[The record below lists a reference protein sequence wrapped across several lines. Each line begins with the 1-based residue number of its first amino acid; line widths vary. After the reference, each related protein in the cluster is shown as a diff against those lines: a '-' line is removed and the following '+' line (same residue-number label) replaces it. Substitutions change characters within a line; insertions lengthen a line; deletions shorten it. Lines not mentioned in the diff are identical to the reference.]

1 MSTTITPDIVRR
13 LREETG
19 VGIMD
24 CKRALERSGGDIEK
38 AKKILREEGK
48 AALAELS
55 SRAATEG
62 RVDAYIHHN
71 GKIGV
76 LVEVD
81 CNTDFT
87 ANSQA
92 FRDFVQGLA
101 KHIAAASPPPRYIS
115 PEDVPEEIVENEREI
130 YRRQAEK
137 EGKPPE
143 IAEKIVEGRLKKF
156 YEEVCLLKQ
165 PYVLDPEGKMTVE
178 DALGELVSKVGENVV
193 IRRFARFEV
202 GRES

>member
-1 MSTTITPDIVRR
+1 MSIPSDAVRR

-24 CKRALERSGGDIEK
+24 CKRALEKSGGDVEK

-48 AALAELS
+48 AQLAALS

-62 RVDAYIHHN
+62 RVDAYIHHT

-87 ANSQA
+87 ANSDA
-92 FRDFVQGLA
+92 FREFVQNLA
-101 KHIAAASPPPRYIS
+101 KHIAAASPPPRYIRA
-115 PEDVPEEIVENEREI
+115 EDVPEEILENEKEI
-130 YRRQAEK
+130 YRAQAQK

-143 IAEKIVEGRLKKF
+143 IAEKIVEGRLQKF
-156 YEEVCLLKQ
+156 YQEVCLLKQ
-165 PYVLDPEGKMTVE
+165 PHVMDPEGKLTVE

-202 GRES
+202 GR